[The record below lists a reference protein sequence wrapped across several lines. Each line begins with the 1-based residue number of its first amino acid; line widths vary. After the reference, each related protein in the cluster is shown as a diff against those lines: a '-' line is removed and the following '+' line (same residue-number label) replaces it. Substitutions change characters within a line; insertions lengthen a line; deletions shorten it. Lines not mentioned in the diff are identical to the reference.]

1 MVALTLAPRGHLSS
15 GLGIFGIG
23 PLELLI
29 VAVFA
34 GMCVVGFAAMIFV
47 ILFAVKHANTT
58 PPLRAP
64 EDDGLKC
71 EKPPVQ
77 KQ

>member
-1 MVALTLAPRGHLSS
+1 MVALMFAPLGHFGS
-15 GLGIFGIG
+15 GLGFFGIG

-29 VAVFA
+29 VAVFG
-34 GMCVVGFAAMIFV
+34 GMCVVGAAAMIFV
-47 ILFAVKHANTT
+47 IIFAVKHANTT
-58 PPLRAP
+58 PPLKAP

>member
-1 MVALTLAPRGHLSS
+1 MFALTFAPLGHFGS

-34 GMCVVGFAAMIFV
+34 GICVMGFAAMIIV
-47 ILFAVKHANTT
+47 IIFAVKHANTT
-58 PPLRAP
+58 PPLSAP

>member
-1 MVALTLAPRGHLSS
+1 MVALMFAPLAHLGG
-15 GLGIFGIG
+15 GLGFFGIG
-23 PLELLI
+23 LLELLI
-29 VAVFA
+29 VAVFG
-34 GMCVVGFAAMIFV
+34 GMCVVGVAAMIFV
-47 ILFAVKHANTT
+47 IIFAVKHANTT
-58 PPLRAP
+58 PPLKAP